1 MTQHESNWDGFRVPL
16 IAASSKHDLETSEK
30 STLMLSSPS
39 FGFNGCTKVC
49 ALPGATPTAAGQTKC
64 SMCACATVIG
74 LLCLCSPLLCCAFCR
89 DATAALLA
97 VANGPSAATMWHR
110 QLRVSRGEIELT
122 LDGNVDDD
130 TVA

>member
-1 MTQHESNWDGFRVPL
+1 MAVLRFALYLVQHQLLRARRSAPYARVRL
-16 IAASSKHDLETSEK
+16 SLACYAS
-30 STLMLSSPS
+30 
-39 FGFNGCTKVC
+39 
-49 ALPGATPTAAGQTKC
+49 AL
-64 SMCACATVIG
+64 
-74 LLCLCSPLLCCAFCR
+74 PLLCCAFCR